1 MRSPNPYII
10 LLMQQAFKK
19 QGFVV
24 VFLLLFNLVTL
35 LGRDSTFIDAAF
47 FTFWGYGCGYA
58 NVLEFLGFL
67 IFALAPIYFFSG
79 NLTQHSI
86 SQENFVV
93 IRLRKKRNWLLI
105 IQISFVIA
113 VLLYFFSYFLTLSIS
128 SILLGRFTLEAEKVT
143 ALLQGT
149 VPMIDTTA
157 SIFKAM
163 ALRVLE
169 LCCVQ
174 EILLVIYACV
184 QNISVSFFV
193 ILLMYL
199 PLLYVNWIWYPFG
212 ASSIQRFIV
221 QDNALTWG
229 AIYLAIYIIGY
240 FLLRQW
246 GIKKIFD

>member
-93 IRLRKKRNWLLI
+93 IRLRKKRNWLFL
-105 IQISFVIA
+105 FRF
-113 VLLYFFSYFLTLSIS
+113 LL
-128 SILLGRFTLEAEKVT
+128 
-143 ALLQGT
+143 LLQ
-149 VPMIDTTA
+149 
-157 SIFKAM
+157 
-163 ALRVLE
+163 
-169 LCCVQ
+169 CC
-174 EILLVIYACV
+174 
-184 QNISVSFFV
+184 STFF
-193 ILLMYL
+193 
-199 PLLYVNWIWYPFG
+199 PTF
-212 ASSIQRFIV
+212 
-221 QDNALTWG
+221 
-229 AIYLAIYIIGY
+229 
-240 FLLRQW
+240 
-246 GIKKIFD
+246 

>member
-143 ALLQGT
+143 AWSGGGGRSLGEYLTGLLENR
-149 VPMIDTTA
+149 TA
-157 SIFKAM
+157 GQK
-163 ALRVLE
+163 RRGV
-169 LCCVQ
+169 
-174 EILLVIYACV
+174 
-184 QNISVSFFV
+184 
-193 ILLMYL
+193 
-199 PLLYVNWIWYPFG
+199 
-212 ASSIQRFIV
+212 
-221 QDNALTWG
+221 T
-229 AIYLAIYIIGY
+229 
-240 FLLRQW
+240 LRQVYHQW
-246 GIKKIFD
+246 YKDGTLPELPRIILEKDRIQVQLE